1 MPLQVMTT
9 NLLPKMINLSIISLL
24 IPGIRKELY
33 IWRVETEQLVK
44 CLDAHFARIVEIQPL
59 TVMGWNAVIT
69 ASIDRTVKVWN
80 INYIFQPEH
89 HIDRHELPIDSVSVS
104 TDAGIAVVATRSCI
118 GIWDILTGKLKSKL
132 AESALGAIVS
142 HALVTDNGKYIVASE
157 SGFVLYWNVKEE
169 KVTFKEEQKNILQVM
184 LYDSKRKSIFVS
196 KANPQPGAVG
206 ELQTICIARAV
217 PGGEQ
222 LFKFE
227 FTYKNFKDIILTSD
241 ELYFVAY
248 GYDKQKDT
256 IFVNDA
262 TRGDFL
268 YKILVKYPNFKE
280 VTMICG
286 LPDKPWQV
294 SL

>member
-1 MPLQVMTT
+1 M
-9 NLLPKMINLSIISLL
+9 
-24 IPGIRKELY
+24 
-33 IWRVETEQLVK
+33 
-44 CLDAHFARIVEIQPL
+44 
-59 TVMGWNAVIT
+59 
-69 ASIDRTVKVWN
+69 
-80 INYIFQPEH
+80 
-89 HIDRHELPIDSVSVS
+89 S

-132 AESALGAIVS
+132 AESALGAIIS

-157 SGFVLYWNVKEE
+157 SGFVLYWKVKEE

-206 ELQTICIARAV
+206 ELRTICIARAV

-241 ELYFVAY
+241 DLYFVAY
-248 GYDKQKDT
+248 GYDKQKET

-294 SL
+294 TL